1 MTEQNEIVNRVSKS
15 SLIQLDMADF
25 FPKEEIVA
33 YDISQNL
40 WQGFALKEKEFREFI
55 KNNDW
60 TSYKGKHVA
69 IFCSADAIVP
79 SWAYMLLTTALQG
92 NAVSIH
98 FGEVNEVEQQL
109 LIQTIRSLIEDEFS
123 DARVVIK
130 GCSDK
135 VVSESAW
142 VAITNKLQPVV
153 KAIMFG
159 EPCSTV
165 PVYKKPKEDK

>member
-1 MTEQNEIVNRVSKS
+1 MAGQGEIVNRVSKS

-25 FPKEEIVA
+25 FPKEEIVG

-40 WQGFALKEKEFREFI
+40 WQGFALKEKDFRDFI

-60 TSYKGKHVA
+60 PQFKGKHVA
-69 IFCSADAIVP
+69 LHCKADAIVP
-79 SWAYMLLTTALQG
+79 VWAYMLLTTSLKVHAQSVLFG
-92 NAVSIH
+92 N
-98 FGEVNEVEQQL
+98 EKNVEQQL
-109 LIQTIRSLIEDEFS
+109 LIKTIEALNQADYI

-135 VVSESAW
+135 EVSEGAW

-153 KAIMFG
+153 KTIMFG

-165 PVYKKPKEDK
+165 PVYKKPKV

>member
-1 MTEQNEIVNRVSKS
+1 MSEIVNRVSKS
-15 SLIQLDMADF
+15 SLIQIDMADF
-25 FPKEEIVA
+25 FPKEEIVG

-40 WQGFALKEKEFREFI
+40 WQGFALKEKDFRDFI
-55 KNNDW
+55 KTNDW
-60 TSYKGKHVA
+60 SPYKGKHVA
-69 IFCSADAIVP
+69 LHCKAEAIVP
-79 SWAYMLLTTALQG
+79 VWAYMLLTTALQDYAQSILFG
-92 NAVSIH
+92 NIKNV
-98 FGEVNEVEQQL
+98 QQQH
-109 LIQTIRSLIEDEFS
+109 LIIAINKLNDQDYIDTS
-123 DARVVIK
+123 VVIK

-165 PVYKKPKEDK
+165 PVFKKPKV